1 MQELPL
7 SNKMHKEVQVEIKP
21 EQESKEAQANIKPL
35 GKRKGANCI
44 LRLYVFYN
52 STIGI
57 QVEIITAILVM
68 LGYSVIFWKAAY
80 HHSCYHLL
88 LSI

>member
-35 GKRKGANCI
+35 GKKKVQI
-44 LRLYVFYN
+44 V
-52 STIGI
+52 S
-57 QVEIITAILVM
+57 
-68 LGYSVIFWKAAY
+68 
-80 HHSCYHLL
+80 
-88 LSI
+88 